1 MSSIDPTLADTL
13 EGRESGTQRLAL
25 PVFALAIFL
34 SAFLLFSVQPLFTKM
49 VLPRLGGAPAVWSV
63 AMVFFQGVLLMG
75 YLYAH
80 ALTRYCAPRV
90 AVATHLT
97 LLAIVFALA
106 LPIGLAA
113 GWGRPPVE
121 GEALWLIGLFAV
133 SVGLPFFAVSAN
145 GPLLQAW
152 FARTGHSAAADPY
165 FLYGASNFGSFL
177 ALIAYPFLIEPLL
190 PLNQQSTLWTL
201 GFAGL
206 GGVIGLCGG
215 LLLATPRAPVMR
227 GPKAAAAPVA
237 WRDRL
242 IWIGL
247 SAVPSGLL
255 VAVTAHV
262 TTDVAAVP
270 LLWIVPLALFLLTF
284 VLAFRDRADGLHR
297 AMLALQPAL
306 LALLLASQIL
316 GAAIPWL
323 AVAAIHIGYF
333 FVAIMVCHGELY
345 RRRPGVA
352 RLTEFYVLLSL
363 GGVLG
368 GAFAS
373 LAAPALFSSLA
384 EYPILLLASVLCRP
398 GVIAS
403 LAALTPTRL
412 AAGALAVTTIAAA
425 PLLTKGVIT
434 EAPAWLLI
442 ALVVTL
448 AGGLALARER
458 PLALLAAS
466 LLLMLVVQ
474 VMDIVAGPVARERS
488 FFAVHEVKDTPDGT
502 GRFLV
507 HGTTVHGAERM
518 RDDNGRPIAGR
529 PEPVSYF
536 YRGGPYSEAIEA
548 VRAAHGGHLGRV
560 AVLGLGMGSLAC
572 HARPGEDW
580 LFFEIDPVVVRI
592 AQDTR
597 LFRSLSI
604 CTPGARVV
612 TGDGRL
618 TLGDERQ
625 AFDLIILDAFSSNA
639 VPVHLLTAEAVAT
652 YRDRLTP
659 GGVLLF
665 NITNRSM
672 ELGSVVAASA
682 AANGMMVAAKADLS
696 NTGAP
701 QVTLKARA
709 EVAVVVRTEQDLGV
723 IGQDPTWRRVAPSP
737 HVRTWTDDY
746 SNVVDAIRRRYQT
759 RATRF

>member
-1 MSSIDPTLADTL
+1 MTSIDPTLSGSL
-13 EGRESGTQRLAL
+13 ENRESGARRLAL

-49 VLPRLGGAPAVWSV
+49 VLPRLGGAPGVWSV
-63 AMVFFQGVLLMG
+63 AMVFFQGVLLLG

-80 ALTRYCAPRV
+80 ALTRYCAPRI
-90 AVATHLT
+90 AVATHVT
-97 LLAIVFALA
+97 LFAVVFVLA
-106 LPIGLAA
+106 LPIGLSP

-121 GEALWLIGLFAV
+121 GEALWLMGLFTV

-177 ALIAYPFLIEPLL
+177 ALIAYPFVVEPLL
-190 PLNQQSTLWTL
+190 PLKQQSALWTL

-215 LLLATPRAPVMR
+215 LILATPRSTMARP
-227 GPKAAAAPVA
+227 PEAAAAPVS
-237 WRDRL
+237 WIDRL

-270 LLWIVPLALFLLTF
+270 LLWVVPLALFLFTF
-284 VLAFRDRADGLHR
+284 VLAFREGAGGLHR

-306 LALLLASQIL
+306 LALLLASQLL
-316 GAAIPWL
+316 GPAIPWL

-333 FVAIMVCHGELY
+333 FVATMVCHGELY
-345 RRRPGVA
+345 RRRPTVA

-363 GGVLG
+363 GGVIG
-368 GAFAS
+368 GAFAT
-373 LAAPALFSSLA
+373 LAAPALFSSLL
-384 EYPILLLASVLCRP
+384 EYPILLLATVLCRP
-398 GVIAS
+398 TVFAS
-403 LAALTPTRL
+403 LTALTPKRIVAGAVGL
-412 AAGALAVTTIAAA
+412 AAIAFACIVSRGAIV
-425 PLLTKGVIT
+425 
-434 EAPAWLLI
+434 EAPAWLFV
-442 ALVVTL
+442 AFVAAL
-448 AGGLALARER
+448 AGGLALSRER
-458 PLALLAAS
+458 PLALVTTSA
-466 LLLMLVVQ
+466 LLVFTAQ
-474 VMDIVAGPVARERS
+474 AMDLVAGPLARERS
-488 FFAVHEVKDTPDGT
+488 FFAVHEVKDTPDGA

-548 VRAAHGGHLGRV
+548 VRAVHGGHLGRV

-572 HARPGEDW
+572 HARPGEEW
-580 LFFEIDPVVVRI
+580 VFFEIDPVVVRI
-592 AQDTR
+592 AQDSR
-597 LFRSLSI
+597 LFRSLST

-639 VPVHLLTAEAVAT
+639 VPVHLLTAEAVAA

-659 GGVLLF
+659 GGALLF

-672 ELGSVVAASA
+672 ELASVVAASA

-696 NTGAP
+696 DTGSP

-709 EVAVVVRTEQDLGV
+709 EVAVVANTEQALGV
-723 IGQDPTWRRVAPSP
+723 MAEDPTWRRVAPSP

-746 SNVVDAIRRRYQT
+746 SNVVDAIRRRYRT
-759 RATRF
+759 NGTAF